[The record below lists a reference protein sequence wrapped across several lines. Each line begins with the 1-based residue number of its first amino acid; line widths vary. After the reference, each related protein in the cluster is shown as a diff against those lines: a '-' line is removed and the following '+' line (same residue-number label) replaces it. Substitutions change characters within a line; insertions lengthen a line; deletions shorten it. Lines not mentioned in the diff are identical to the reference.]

1 LKTQVRPYQ
10 NTVYKAA
17 KIPVMITDAI
27 IKPLETLNMDVFT
40 SMAAALFCLDG
51 FVILIMTIITTIKK
65 KVIVILSKK
74 G

>member
-1 LKTQVRPYQ
+1 MKPHARPYQ
-10 NTVYKAA
+10 NTVYNAA
-17 KIPVMITDAI
+17 KIPVMITEAT
-27 IKPLETLNMDVFT
+27 IKPLETLNIDVFT

-65 KVIVILSKK
+65 KVMVILSKK

>member
-1 LKTQVRPYQ
+1 MKTQVRRYQ

-40 SMAAALFCLDG
+40 SMAAALFC
-51 FVILIMTIITTIKK
+51 
-65 KVIVILSKK
+65 
-74 G
+74 

>member
-1 LKTQVRPYQ
+1 
-10 NTVYKAA
+10 
-17 KIPVMITDAI
+17 MITEAI

>member
-1 LKTQVRPYQ
+1 LKTQARTYQ

-17 KIPVMITDAI
+17 KIPVMITEAT
-27 IKPLETLNMDVFT
+27 IKPLETLNIEVFT
-40 SMAAALFCLDG
+40 SMASALFCLEG

-65 KVIVILSKK
+65 KVMVILSKK